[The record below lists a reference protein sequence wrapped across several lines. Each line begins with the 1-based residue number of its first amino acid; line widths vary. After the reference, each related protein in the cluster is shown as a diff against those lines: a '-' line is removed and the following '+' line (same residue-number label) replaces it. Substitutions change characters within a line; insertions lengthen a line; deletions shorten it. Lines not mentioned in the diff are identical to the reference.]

1 MKMNPPPLSG
11 PVPAAERAQQMEER
25 LDHLQAQAT
34 ELFGRVPFLLRLLMR
49 LFGLLRAAAEQRL
62 AGEDAEQRL
71 VGEGAERRLT
81 DEGAE
86 RLSQGTVADIV
97 AVPTDG
103 EPVEEAVPESD
114 IFARRQPR
122 VGSGRRVTRPPACN
136 VAESVAVR
144 AEAVRVYVPWRAE
157 LACEGWIEG
166 QFFFKFFKSRSR
178 AWEELRSFCYDIVII

>member
-1 MKMNPPPLSG
+1 
-11 PVPAAERAQQMEER
+11 MEER

-62 AGEDAEQRL
+62 AGEGAEQRL
-71 VGEGAERRLT
+71 AGEGAEQRLAGEDAERRLLDEDAERRLT

-136 VAESVAVR
+136 VAERVAVR

-166 QFFFKFFKSRSR
+166 QFF
-178 AWEELRSFCYDIVII
+178 